1 MFPNEPT
8 PTAFGLIATGVLLA
22 VSVYLSRAALRTG
35 VPVALLFLAVG
46 ILAGSQGVGRIAFAD
61 YNLAF
66 RVGTVALALILFDG
80 GLNTRW
86 RGVRPAVVPA
96 VLLASVGVVATA
108 LLAALGAHWLGF
120 AWLPALLFGAIVSST
135 DAAAV
140 FSILR
145 GTGLQL
151 RRRLGLTLELESG
164 LNDPVAVILV
174 FELTRA
180 LVNGQASGWRMVG
193 QILVQLLVGGACGVA
208 AGLGGG
214 FLLRKARPLAT
225 GLYPVLTSA
234 VAALAFGVPTVLD
247 GSGFLAVYV
256 AGVLLG
262 EGQLPYRTGILRVHD
277 AAAWFSQ
284 IAMFLLLGLLA
295 QPKRLL
301 PVALAGFALAGWLT
315 LVVRPVAVVLCLAPF
330 RYPARELALIAW
342 AGLRG
347 AVPIILATF
356 PVMAAIPGSQ
366 ALFDLVF
373 FIVVVNALV
382 PGATV
387 RWASR
392 RLRLQA
398 NGPPAPPADI
408 DIISARPLK
417 EDIISY
423 YIEPTS
429 AVAHSRIADIPFP
442 LRSAV
447 VLIVRADELLAARG
461 DSILLPGDHVYVFCR
476 PEDRPFVGLLFG
488 RMEE

>member
-1 MFPNEPT
+1 MFPSEPT
-8 PTAFGLIATGVLLA
+8 PTALGLIVTGVLLV
-22 VSVYLSRAALRTG
+22 VSVYLSRASLRTG
-35 VPVALLFLAVG
+35 VPLALLFLALG
-46 ILAGSQGVGRIAFAD
+46 ILAGGRGLGRIAFDD
-61 YNLAF
+61 YETAF
-66 RVGTVALALILFDG
+66 RFGTLALVLILFDG

-86 RGVRPAVVPA
+86 HGIRPAMVPA
-96 VLLASVGVVATA
+96 ALLASVGVVATA
-108 LLAALGAHWLGF
+108 LLTAAGARWLGF
-120 AWLPALLFGAIVSST
+120 AWLPALLLGAIVSST

-145 GTGLQL
+145 GSGLQL

-180 LVNGQASGWRMVG
+180 LVHGQSPGPRMAL
-193 QILVQLLVGGACGVA
+193 QILVQLLVGAACGVA
-208 AGLGGG
+208 TGLGGG

-225 GLYPVLTSA
+225 GLYPVLTLA
-234 VAALAFGVPTVLD
+234 IAALAFGVPTVLQ
-247 GSGFLAVYV
+247 GSGFLSVYV

-295 QPKRLL
+295 HPERLL
-301 PVALAGFALAGWLT
+301 PVAPAGMALAVWLT
-315 LVVRPVAVVLCLAPF
+315 LVARPLAVGLCLWPF
-330 RYPARELALIAW
+330 RYPLRELVLIAW

-356 PVMAAIPGSQ
+356 PVMAAIPGSRT
-366 ALFDLVF
+366 LFDLVF

-392 RLRLQA
+392 RLGLQA
-398 NGPPAPPADI
+398 DVPPSPPADV

-461 DSILLPGDHVYVFCR
+461 DSVLVPGDHVYVFCR
-476 PEDRPFVGLLFG
+476 PEDRPFIGLLFG